1 MSMLEKSLANCGT
14 TLLSSLN
21 ISLEEGFPLCMYVF
35 SAYSA
40 LGRVV
45 LDLEVGI
52 VDKGTMRCLF
62 KNQRSQSMPH
72 AFKFHPFSLYSNI
85 GLVRA

>member
-1 MSMLEKSLANCGT
+1 MSMLEKSLTNCGAT
-14 TLLSSLN
+14 FLSSLN
-21 ISLEEGFPLCMYVF
+21 ISLKEGFHLCMCIF

-45 LDLEVGI
+45 LNLEVGI

-62 KNQRSQSMPH
+62 KNQR
-72 AFKFHPFSLYSNI
+72 
-85 GLVRA
+85 

>member
-1 MSMLEKSLANCGT
+1 MSMLEKSLTNCGT
-14 TLLSSLN
+14 TFLSSLN
-21 ISLEEGFPLCMYVF
+21 ISLKEGFLLCMCIF

-62 KNQRSQSMPH
+62 KN
-72 AFKFHPFSLYSNI
+72 
-85 GLVRA
+85 